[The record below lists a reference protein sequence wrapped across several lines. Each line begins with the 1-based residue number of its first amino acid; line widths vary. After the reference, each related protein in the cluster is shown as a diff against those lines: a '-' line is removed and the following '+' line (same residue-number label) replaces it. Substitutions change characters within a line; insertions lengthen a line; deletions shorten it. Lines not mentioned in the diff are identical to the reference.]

1 MNTYL
6 QEILI
11 SSEPITAYTVEM
23 RGERIEIETEE
34 GTNTVDNRML
44 LMVYNGNFFTLT
56 PGQIELERNFAIQNN
71 AEDRLNALL
80 SFFEEE

>member
-23 RGERIEIETEE
+23 RGERIEIETDD
-34 GTNTVDNRML
+34 GTNTIDNRML

>member
-44 LMVYNGNFFTLT
+44 LMVYNGNLFTLT

>member
-1 MNTYL
+1 MTTYL
-6 QEILI
+6 QEMLI
-11 SSEPITAYTVEM
+11 SSEPITAYMVEM

-34 GTNTVDNRML
+34 GTNTIDNRML